1 MSLDYRKKVY
11 KNLKEHLNGFKLSE
25 DEFLKRIDSDPNYAK
40 KVYSNL
46 SNKNYFPGF
55 YLEPADFSEKFG
67 VPLENV
73 TDAAGADAGNVAP
86 ETPETLALSEQNANI
101 LNNYKSSYLASMRAS
116 SGLGEKFDAML
127 KALNNPKLQVTQESW
142 NKLTDREK
150 SFITLAN
157 RINKATNIGDI
168 NQALDY
174 ADVNLKGYPEILN
187 IRKRKKEFNPES
199 GSLKALLPNQQY
211 RREQGEGT
219 ASQLLGAGWDLL
231 GLPTRAITAGVSGAT
246 PQAQELGFLQR
257 MSRPDP
263 LSTESE
269 RFADFAIG
277 GTLPGMGIAKG
288 AGAISKSVPTLNKLA
303 YGGETFKD
311 LVEAK
316 SLADIARQTRLGN
329 AGRGAIRGAGRGL
342 ADAVVPSAVI
352 ATNPNEAGRD
362 WKTEAALTALGSSVG
377 GALLG
382 GAGGGIVSPEAPN
395 LLEAATRDR
404 LAKSMG
410 VPKQTTS
417 EYGMNQLNAINKL
430 LSGKQA
436 EIADEKAMGLDQ
448 LAQGLYG
455 RTIADAYEPDF
466 SQPWMET
473 RIGDYVKN
481 KTLRALSRDAA
492 NATPWE
498 KDTYKEVLGWF
509 ESMPTE
515 EYRKNIAKQGGAGV
529 VTRALKSLGQGVGL
543 DDLRTAMDKDLD
555 LVMGNKR
562 IVENPI
568 TYLDDVHQRL
578 ANLSEKSDDPV
589 KSNVYA
595 RAAEKLGETK
605 NEVLDETFKTLEKN
619 IPYTGPRDRTNYQG
633 ERIMDGLFDED
644 GLTTEDMQSTLGE
657 IAYNIQDSEK
667 SLAELAAVQKKVP
680 PATDQSLAKI
690 GESRMNP
697 IKQGN
702 TYGQELQA
710 KNDVLNY
717 IKKNF
722 SESEI
727 NQALQD
733 AGINSLDYVADA
745 VARELSTGSK
755 AGKAFDPS
763 DILNLF
769 PSLSLTKGVAKAA
782 LKGTGGLI
790 KGSVKQGA
798 GTEARGLV
806 APETEEAPSLQ
817 MLVKGGSVPVQAVPI
832 TKRWAN
838 LDEMWSDWKKN
849 KK

>member
-1 MSLDYRKKVY
+1 MSEEYRKKVY
-11 KNLKEHLNGFKLSE
+11 KNLKAHLPAFKLSE
-25 DEFLKRIDSDPNYAK
+25 DEFLARINSDPMYTR
-40 KVYSNL
+40 KVFQNL
-46 SNKNYFPGF
+46 SNPALFPGF
-55 YLEPADFSEKFG
+55 SLDAMAFGEKFG

-73 TDAAGADAGNVAP
+73 TDAAGADAGNVAS
-86 ETPETLALSEQNANI
+86 ETPETLALSEQNANT
-101 LNNYKSSYLASMRAS
+101 LNNYKSSYLASMKVS
-116 SGLGEKFDAML
+116 SGLGDKFDAML
-127 KALNNPKLQVTQESW
+127 EALNNPNLQVTQESW
-142 NKLTDREK
+142 DKLDDRQK
-150 SFITLAN
+150 SFIALAN
-157 RINKATNIGDI
+157 RINKATNINDL
-168 NQALDY
+168 NEALDY
-174 ADVNLKGYPEILN
+174 ADVNLKGYTGELAL
-187 IRKRKKEFNPES
+187 RKRKKEFNPENS
-199 GSLKALLPNQQY
+199 VVKALLPNQQY

-219 ASQLLGAGWDLL
+219 KSQIMGGVWDALGS
-231 GLPTRAITAGVSGAT
+231 PTRAATAIISGAT

-257 MSRPDP
+257 LGRPDP
-263 LSTESE
+263 LSSEAE
-269 RFADFAIG
+269 RFADFTFG
-277 GTLPGMGIAKG
+277 GTLSGTGIAKG
-288 AGAISKSVPTLNKLA
+288 AGAIARRLPMLNKVA

-316 SLADIARQTRLGN
+316 SLADLAKQTRLGN
-329 AGRGAIRGAGRGL
+329 AGRGAIRGAGRGV
-342 ADAVVPSAVI
+342 ADAVVPATVI
-352 ATNPNEAGRD
+352 ATNPNEEGRD
-362 WKTEAALTALGSSVG
+362 WKTEAALTMLGGAAG

-395 LLEAATRDR
+395 LLEAATRGR
-404 LAKSMG
+404 LAKSIG

-417 EYGMNQLNAINKL
+417 EYGVNQLNAIDKL

-455 RTIADAYEPDF
+455 RTVAEAYEPDF

-473 RIGDYVKN
+473 KIADHVKN

-498 KDTYKEVLGWF
+498 KETYNEVLGWF

-515 EYRKNIAKQGGAGV
+515 EYRKDIAKEGGAGV
-529 VTRALKSLGQGVGL
+529 VTRALKSLGKGTGL
-543 DDLRTAMDKDLD
+543 DNVKAAMAKDLD
-555 LVMGNKR
+555 LIMGNKR

-595 RAAEKLGETK
+595 RAAKKLGETK

-657 IAYNIQDSEK
+657 IAFNVQDSEK
-667 SLAELAAVQKKVP
+667 SLAELVALQKRVP
-680 PATDQSLAKI
+680 SATDQSLAKI

-702 TYGQELQA
+702 TYGQELQV

-782 LKGTGGLI
+782 LRGTGGLI

-806 APETEEAPSLQ
+806 APRRQDAPSLQ
-817 MLVKGGSVPVQAVPI
+817 MLVKGGSVPVQAVPV
-832 TKRWAN
+832 TKQWAN
-838 LDEMWSDWKKN
+838 LDELYYDWKKN
-849 KK
+849 NK